1 MVSDIKEITAMNVQ
15 VATATK
21 EQASV
26 IDELNQ
32 NVTKIADMATE
43 ISILSDSTSQVM
55 NELDVQKHQLQSL
68 VSQFKTE

>member
-1 MVSDIKEITAMNVQ
+1 MNVQ